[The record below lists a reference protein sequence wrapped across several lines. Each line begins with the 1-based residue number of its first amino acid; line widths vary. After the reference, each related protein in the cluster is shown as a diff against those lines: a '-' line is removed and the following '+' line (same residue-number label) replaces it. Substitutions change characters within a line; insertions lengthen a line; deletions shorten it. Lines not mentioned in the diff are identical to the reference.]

1 MLAPFSFFTSVE
13 VAPSKHESRKL
24 FHLFPLNMYAYTNL
38 WHLLCF
44 RIKVI
49 RGVHDSLFS
58 RLWFLECSQSALVR
72 RPRSVGFYMWALG
85 GKVFCFHV
93 LREPLRN
100 WWKKENGGN
109 IFYWKLLFVYI
120 FVNTWDREG
129 HPTYMI
135 RVSVPS
141 FVIRLVKMRLY
152 GLIKA
157 CACMCACAGVFS
169 KFLLWRQIRNPSYY
183 KEDYTYLNMFARV
196 CARVLAFFPSFSYE
210 GKFVIQAIIW
220 KMAARTQHVFFAY
233 TPTSRNSF
241 R

>member
-135 RVSVPS
+135 RVSIPS

-169 KFLLWRQIRNPSYY
+169 KFLLWRQIRNPFSFIHSAL
-183 KEDYTYLNMFARV
+183 EAMSRV
-196 CARVLAFFPSFSYE
+196 TNDVTTW
-210 GKFVIQAIIW
+210 V
-220 KMAARTQHVFFAY
+220 T
-233 TPTSRNSF
+233 T
-241 R
+241 

>member
-1 MLAPFSFFTSVE
+1 MQPICPSPPPPFCRFLYVSLGWKSFLLSCFEGTTS
-13 VAPSKHESRKL
+13 KL
-24 FHLFPLNMYAYTNL
+24 
-38 WHLLCF
+38 
-44 RIKVI
+44 V
-49 RGVHDSLFS
+49 
-58 RLWFLECSQSALVR
+58 
-72 RPRSVGFYMWALG
+72 
-85 GKVFCFHV
+85 
-93 LREPLRN
+93 
-100 WWKKENGGN
+100 KKENGGN
-109 IFYWKLLFVYI
+109 IFYWKFLFVYI

-196 CARVLAFFPSFSYE
+196 CARVLAFFQSFSYE
-210 GKFVIQAIIW
+210 GKFIIHFHSFIPLW
-220 KMAARTQHVFFAY
+220 KQCLEKT
-233 TPTSRNSF
+233 
-241 R
+241 

>member
-1 MLAPFSFFTSVE
+1 MR
-13 VAPSKHESRKL
+13 KHNKCQR
-24 FHLFPLNMYAYTNL
+24 FVYAYIFKRNRWKSFLRSCFEGATSKL
-38 WHLLCF
+38 VKKRKRRQHILLK
-44 RIKVI
+44 IV
-49 RGVHDSLFS
+49 V
-58 RLWFLECSQSALVR
+58 RL
-72 RPRSVGFYMWALG
+72 
-85 GKVFCFHV
+85 H
-93 LREPLRN
+93 
-100 WWKKENGGN
+100 
-109 IFYWKLLFVYI
+109 IYI

-196 CARVLAFFPSFSYE
+196 CARVLAFFSKFLLWRQIRNPFSSIHSALEAMSREDIKLLQRAHVEWAVYSQE
-210 GKFVIQAIIW
+210 HLPTAGLAPNTQSAVVPATRQDTRVDTRGRSAPIEIYCSTTAII
-220 KMAARTQHVFFAY
+220 KK
-233 TPTSRNSF
+233 
-241 R
+241 